1 MVKHLQ
7 CDDDYNI
14 DACLHYRSKKILPAR
29 VCLDIQEAKQMN
41 IDGLIYDQLL
51 LNGTQVEEWDE
62 DEEWETV
69 EGNEDCKGSQYN
81 QNTNTSINEQLGH
94 TQNGQSQVY
103 YKH

>member
-29 VCLDIQEAKQMN
+29 VCLDIQETKQMN

-51 LNGTQVEEWDE
+51 LNGTQV
-62 DEEWETV
+62 
-69 EGNEDCKGSQYN
+69 
-81 QNTNTSINEQLGH
+81 
-94 TQNGQSQVY
+94 
-103 YKH
+103 